1 MNKDWMECLADAHRQ
16 YTTKISELE
25 MKTLVSGIKRSVRRR
40 RTGRALA
47 FAFPVLA
54 LVLLFT
60 FSTPPSIFELYP
72 EPEREGSEVLIGGGP
87 GSKEEKPVHSDST
100 SVKPRYLMS
109 GEEKVAVT
117 LDSIRCR
124 YGMKVTVPRGCKAEY
139 IDGGGFWM
147 PNESMGGRWSSC
159 FWAEIAI
166 ASRNEECIFLFDHTY
181 FYNPRKI
188 AIERKTG
195 NKFGKRREILW
206 VFRGIKKWNTRSEK
220 DFPADFRY
228 KEYLSEL
235 PASMFGADTVY
246 TYKVPEGRT
255 TFCYSFPGDTA
266 YIGMKRPKSRLESM
280 HQERFP
286 VLRRYFFIKEGH
298 ITYSVLAMMTE
309 RADAH
314 LPRYEKMLAKVIH
327 YDPTLQ
333 YEDLSWYLTPEAEAI
348 YRHRQDSIR
357 AEAKKIQDR
366 IKALKGLK

>member
-87 GSKEEKPVHSDST
+87 GSKGDKPVHSDST
-100 SVKPRYLMS
+100 YVKPRYLMS

-147 PNESMGGRWSSC
+147 PNESMGGSWSSC

-166 ASRNEECIFLFDHTY
+166 ASRNEECIFLMDHTY
-181 FYNPRKI
+181 YYNPRSI

-195 NKFGKRREILW
+195 NKFGMRREILW
-206 VFRGIKKWNTRSEK
+206 VFRGIKKGKTRSEM

-246 TYKVPEGRT
+246 TYKVPAGRT
-255 TFCYSFPGDTA
+255 SFSYGSPGETT
-266 YIGMKRPKSRLESM
+266 SRLESM

-286 VLRRYFFIKEGH
+286 ILRRYFFIKEGH

-314 LPRYEKMLAKVIH
+314 LPRYEKLLAKVIH
-327 YDPTLQ
+327 YDSTLQ

>member
-1 MNKDWMECLADAHRQ
+1 MNEDWMGCLADANKEYETPMEESQ
-16 YTTKISELE
+16 
-25 MKTLVSGIKRSVRRR
+25 IKSFVLTIESSVRRR

-54 LVLLFT
+54 LVLLFI
-60 FSTPPSIFELYP
+60 FATPHSLFELYP
-72 EPEREGSEVLIGGGP
+72 EPEIESSGVLIGGNP
-87 GSKEEKPVHSDST
+87 GSRGGKPVQPDSA
-100 SVKPRYLMS
+100 SVKPWYLMS
-109 GEEKVAVT
+109 GEEKVAAT
-117 LDSIRCR
+117 RDSIRCR
-124 YGMKVTVPRGCKAEY
+124 YGMKVTVPRGGRAEY

-147 PNESMGGRWSSC
+147 PKESVGGGWSPC
-159 FWAEIAI
+159 FWAELAV
-166 ASRNEECIFLFDHTY
+166 ASRNEECIFLTDHTY
-181 FYNPRKI
+181 YYNPRRI

-195 NKFGKRREILW
+195 NKFGMRREILW
-206 VFRGIKKWNTRSEK
+206 VFRGIRNRIPRSEK
-220 DFPADFRY
+220 EFPADFHY

-235 PASMFGADTVY
+235 PASLFGADTVY
-246 TYKVPEGRT
+246 TYKVPAGRT
-255 TFCYSFPGDTA
+255 AFCYSSPGDTA
-266 YIGMKRPKSRLESM
+266 QIGMKMPKSRLESM
-280 HQERFP
+280 RQDRYP